1 MTAPIIPPIFPSSV
15 TPAGQ
20 PSLGH
25 SLRLDDGDLVF
36 DEQTHDLA
44 EVTELDALS
53 QALRLSINT
62 QLGTDRLN
70 VQFGFD
76 RLAIGAY
83 AYNLTTRKEYVKM
96 QLVRCVGLDARVR
109 DVREVFFSDDPRAF
123 DAQPQLDAV
132 AREQVVAAVRASR
145 DYTVFVVIETVTSQ
159 PLTVDAEAT
168 LG

>member
-1 MTAPIIPPIFPSSV
+1 MTAPIIPLTFPSSV
-15 TPAGQ
+15 PPAGQ
-20 PSLGH
+20 PSLGR

-36 DEQTHDLA
+36 DEQARDLA

-53 QALRLSINT
+53 QALRLAIDT

-70 VQFGFD
+70 AQFGFD
-76 RLAIGAY
+76 RLAVGAY

-96 QLVRCVGLDARVR
+96 QLVRCVGLDARVQ

-123 DAQPQLDAV
+123 EAQPHLDA
-132 AREQVVAAVRASR
+132 AAQEQIVAAVRASR
-145 DYTVFVVIETVTSQ
+145 EYTVFVVIETVTSQ